1 MRISDPEYIVPVV
14 HCYARCF
21 ICRNPVPIRRDKYG
35 GLILSERNCP
45 NCGVFLD
52 DDEILNS
59 FAVNLLHTSAIA
71 AANKLISLDL
81 ATIPYILAQVL
92 ITYLGFPIW
101 ARLFNIVIYHM
112 PIILLI
118 RWLYRYW
125 YRFRFID
132 DEYLDAL
139 KNLRTSLALWLAVN
153 ILNLILLLV

>member
-1 MRISDPEYIVPVV
+1 
-14 HCYARCF
+14 
-21 ICRNPVPIRRDKYG
+21 
-35 GLILSERNCP
+35 
-45 NCGVFLD
+45 LD